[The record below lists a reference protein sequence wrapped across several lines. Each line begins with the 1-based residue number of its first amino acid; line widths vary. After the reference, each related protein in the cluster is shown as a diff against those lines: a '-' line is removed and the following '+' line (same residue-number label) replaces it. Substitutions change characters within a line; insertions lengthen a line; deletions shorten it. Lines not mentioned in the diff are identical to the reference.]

1 MTRLATALVALTL
14 LAAPFATPVAAQTLT
29 VLLPSISF
37 PGTLTTSTKGCETV
51 QTAAPVCQLGQ

>member
-1 MTRLATALVALTL
+1 MTRLANACVALTL
-14 LAAPFATPVAAQTLT
+14 LATPVAAQTLT